1 MQDFFCQAE
10 DGIRDLVRSRGLGDV
25 YKRQTL
31 TNVTSELL
39 QNGILIETDLEKS
52 AGGRPRAIL
61 DFNPNYGYFIGIDLG
76 ETQVALELFD
86 LKLNR
91 LCSMQEPI
99 TEDQNILDNYICI
112 IQRGCEHLIENCGIS
127 PDPILGVGIG
137 VPGIVEHSG
146 QVSVAA
152 PMWSWQSLPALER
165 IEQAINLPV
174 YIDNGAKAMALAESW
189 FGAGRGV
196 QDMAVILIGTGIG
209 AGIITKGVLYRGATN
224 SAGEWGHTK
233 VTLHGRVCRCG
244 SQGCLEAYVG
254 APGIMASLRELGM
267 QLPDDQFE
275 AIDSFL
281 AAYRTNEPAALQ
293 VMDETLEILGLGLVN
308 LVNLFNP
315 ERIAIGGWAGL
326 KIAEAGLEP
335 LTDYVKRNALPPSAK
350 DLVIEKCQ
358 FGEDAICT
366 GAACLVLGQFLSGNS
381 KFYGGAYKR
390 QPLSMT
396 TLD

>member
-1 MQDFFCQAE
+1 
-10 DGIRDLVRSRGLGDV
+10 
-25 YKRQTL
+25 
-31 TNVTSELL
+31 
-39 QNGILIETDLEKS
+39 
-52 AGGRPRAIL
+52 
-61 DFNPNYGYFIGIDLG
+61 
-76 ETQVALELFD
+76 
-86 LKLNR
+86 
-91 LCSMQEPI
+91 
-99 TEDQNILDNYICI
+99 
-112 IQRGCEHLIENCGIS
+112 
-127 PDPILGVGIG
+127 
-137 VPGIVEHSG
+137 
-146 QVSVAA
+146 
-152 PMWSWQSLPALER
+152 
-165 IEQAINLPV
+165 
-174 YIDNGAKAMALAESW
+174 
-189 FGAGRGV
+189 
-196 QDMAVILIGTGIG
+196 
-209 AGIITKGVLYRGATN
+209 
-224 SAGEWGHTK
+224 
-233 VTLHGRVCRCG
+233 
-244 SQGCLEAYVG
+244 
-254 APGIMASLRELGM
+254 M

-350 DLVIEKCQ
+350 ELVIEKCQ